1 MKKRISLLLVLLL
14 LVSALTPAALA
25 ADDADTTEAVPA
37 TPEQLA
43 AEALS
48 TIGVFRGT
56 GNGFALDRAPTRLE
70 AAAMLVRLYGAE
82 EAAQTAFEN
91 GKIGHPFTDV
101 SGWAEPYI
109 AWLYANSLTRGVG

>member
-37 TPEQLA
+37 APEQLA

-56 GNGFALDRAPTRLE
+56 GNGFALDRAPTRL
-70 AAAMLVRLYGAE
+70 G
-82 EAAQTAFEN
+82 
-91 GKIGHPFTDV
+91 GGGTD
-101 SGWAEPYI
+101 
-109 AWLYANSLTRGVG
+109 RF